1 MKLEYN
7 KTFLLIFYTLFTR
20 GVNKRVRNSSSQIYT
35 GVHTPDKVKS
45 LYATKPRNTSLHS
58 MFHIYA
64 SETGRAALLG
74 VIGSFL
80 EHIFDDF
87 ILPSVVENKL

>member
-1 MKLEYN
+1 
-7 KTFLLIFYTLFTR
+7 
-20 GVNKRVRNSSSQIYT
+20 
-35 GVHTPDKVKS
+35 
-45 LYATKPRNTSLHS
+45 